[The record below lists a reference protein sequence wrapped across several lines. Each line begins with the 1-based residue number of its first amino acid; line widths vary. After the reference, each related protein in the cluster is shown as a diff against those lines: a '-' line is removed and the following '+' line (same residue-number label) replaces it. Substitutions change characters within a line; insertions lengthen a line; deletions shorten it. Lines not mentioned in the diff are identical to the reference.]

1 MPAAKSL
8 TTLVVDDQLTMRAL
22 IRESLK
28 TLGFIEIVEARDG
41 EEGLRT
47 MLTLGP
53 KIKLIIS
60 DYNMPNFSGLS
71 LLRAVRMHEP
81 IQKTAFIMLTGRAD
95 ADLVVSAKESGVNN
109 YIIKPFTID
118 VLKAKIEAVVG
129 RLT

>member
-1 MPAAKSL
+1 MPAARSL

-28 TLGFIEIVEARDG
+28 TIGFGEIMEAHDG
-41 EEGLRT
+41 EEALRT
-47 MLTLGP
+47 MLTNGS

-60 DYNMPNFSGLS
+60 DYNMPNLSGLNF
-71 LLRAVRMHEP
+71 LRAVRMHEP

-95 ADLVVSAKESGVNN
+95 ADLVVKAKEHGVNN
-109 YIIKPFTID
+109 YIVKPFTTD
-118 VLKAKIEAVVG
+118 VLRSKIEAVVG